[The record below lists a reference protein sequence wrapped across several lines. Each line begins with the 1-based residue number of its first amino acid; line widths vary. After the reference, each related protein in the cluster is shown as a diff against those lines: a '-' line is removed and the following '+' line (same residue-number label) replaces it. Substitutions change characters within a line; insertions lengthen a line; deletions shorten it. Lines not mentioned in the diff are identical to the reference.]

1 MQPGRRQ
8 SRRWARIKDEIR
20 DTQQEKIEQEV
31 YLIILLCG
39 TFHRCR
45 LLDMRA
51 VPMRSGHGRPL
62 PLTNE

>member
-1 MQPGRRQ
+1 M
-8 SRRWARIKDEIR
+8 DEIR